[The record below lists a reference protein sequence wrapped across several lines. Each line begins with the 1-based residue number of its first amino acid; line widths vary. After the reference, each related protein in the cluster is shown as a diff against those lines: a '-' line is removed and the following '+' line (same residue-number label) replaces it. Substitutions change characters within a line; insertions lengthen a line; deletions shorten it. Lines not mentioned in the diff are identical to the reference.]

1 MEYDIMSTVTKYMT
15 HFNSAAEGYI
25 ALEAT
30 ASGLANELYN
40 GLVALATEFGTD
52 NLLSEYDKVMID
64 VENTYKEELVK
75 LTGDSEMTLAKHSS
89 AFKVRKSELRRG
101 IKAGLDPTKFVSF
114 SKFRKGIAT
123 VEGGNAS
130 GTTKVVAPTGN
141 GGSSN
146 GGGAPNEAKTSTLAA
161 VTSGLTPAVQD
172 KLNLIAKHLDK
183 LDEASQLKVLA
194 DCDGAIHK
202 LAKVGGRFSNVNRAT
217 A

>member
-1 MEYDIMSTVTKYMT
+1 MSTVTKYMT

-25 ALEAT
+25 ALEVT
-30 ASGLANELYN
+30 ASGLANELYT
-40 GLVALATEFGTD
+40 GLVALATEFGID

-101 IKAGLDPTKFVSF
+101 IKAGLDPTKFETF

-130 GTTKVVAPTGN
+130 GTTKAVTASN
-141 GGSSN
+141 N